1 MMDKFCVRMSEM
13 ILKSENYFLLVSKKK
28 NFLKVTRN
36 PRMFAWGVNIQ
47 DGGIIGQRVR
57 GEGMKPFKFRGSL
70 YNNEA

>member
-28 NFLKVTRN
+28 KFLKVTRN

-47 DGGIIGQRVR
+47 DGGIIGQ
-57 GEGMKPFKFRGSL
+57 S
-70 YNNEA
+70 